1 MFCTQCGTQ
10 LGPNAKFCSKCG
22 VATRGEASA
31 TLAPATSKTTTTT
44 PQHVTDTVVHGT
56 KWLTVW
62 IYFYLPVSG
71 VLVLLRS
78 LGLSPLGVI
87 MGVPYAIF
95 HFVVAYG
102 LHYRRLWA
110 WERNWVLIII
120 NFALTLISTLTH
132 EGSGGTGYLVGQL
145 IGGLIFLIIFIWP
158 NYVYWKKR
166 RGLFS

>member
-10 LGPNAKFCSKCG
+10 LVPNAKFCSKCG
-22 VATRGEASA
+22 VATSGEPSA
-31 TLAPATSKTTTTT
+31 IRATVAPKTTTAT
-44 PQHVTDTVVHGT
+44 PAHVIDTAMLGT
-56 KWLTVW
+56 KWLEVW

-71 VLVLLRS
+71 VLVLLTS
-78 LGLSPLGVI
+78 FGLSPLGVI

-102 LHYRRLWA
+102 LYYRRLWA

-120 NFALTLISTLTH
+120 NFIVTLISTQTH
-132 EGSGGTGYLVGQL
+132 GGGGGTGYLVGQI
-145 IGGLIFLIIFIWP
+145 IGGLIFFIWP